1 MRALLSRIP
10 KTVWLLLGVGLAIL
24 LPFFAFGEAIDAWFL
39 RVMEAQGQARGLSA
53 AILFGLL
60 ALDILLPVPSSLAS
74 TWCGMLLGLWG
85 GFWLSFGAMTVS
97 CALGLALGRW
107 AAPWAWRQVGE
118 REGAALRR
126 FFARHGA
133 VVLVAL
139 RAVPVLAEASV
150 LFAGIVRL
158 PLRRAAPLLLFG
170 NAAVSFVYAWVGSV
184 GRATE
189 AMLPAFLGSM
199 AASGLFLLGAWLW
212 NRHAED
218 PGPPPPPQDDK
229 A

>member
-1 MRALLSRIP
+1 MRPLLRRIP
-10 KTVWLLLGVGLAIL
+10 KTVWLLLGVGLAII
-24 LPFFAFGEAIDAWFL
+24 LPFLAFGEAIDAWFL
-39 RVMEAQGQARGLSA
+39 RLMDAQRQARGFSA
-53 AILFGLL
+53 AVLFGLL
-60 ALDILLPVPSSLAS
+60 SLDIILPVPSSLAS

-85 GFWLSFGAMTVS
+85 GFWLSFTAMTVS
-97 CALGLALGRW
+97 CALGLVLGRW
-107 AAPWAWRQVGE
+107 AAPWAWRHVGE

-150 LFAGIVRL
+150 LFAGIVRV

-170 NAAVSFVYAWVGSV
+170 NAAVSLAYAWVGSV

-212 NRHAED
+212 DRRT
-218 PGPPPPPQDDK
+218 PTPPPPHQPQN
-229 A
+229 